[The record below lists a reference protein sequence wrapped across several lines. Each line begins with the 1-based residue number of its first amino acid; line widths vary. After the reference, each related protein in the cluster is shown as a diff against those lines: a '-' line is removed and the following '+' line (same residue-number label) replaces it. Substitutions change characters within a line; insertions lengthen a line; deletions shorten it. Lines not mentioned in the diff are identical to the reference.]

1 MSTGFS
7 SQSESWDSE
16 ISESVAYLV
25 SAYASVAKLRTL
37 GLGAE
42 PARTSV
48 DLASQSIWT
57 ALVALDEYG
66 MTVFEGTRPGW
77 TSPEHG
83 GPQECLLILYSELGL
98 MS

>member
-7 SQSESWDSE
+7 SQSESWESE

-25 SAYASVAKLRTL
+25 TAYASVRRLRTS

-42 PARTSV
+42 LAGVSI

-66 MTVFEGTRPGW
+66 MTVLEGTRPGW

-83 GPQECLLILYSELGL
+83 GHQECLPILYYELGL

>member
-7 SQSESWDSE
+7 SQSESRDSE

-25 SAYASVAKLRTL
+25 SAYASVGRLRTS

-42 PARTSV
+42 LAGASV

-66 MTVFEGTRPGW
+66 MNVFEGTRSGG
-77 TSPEHG
+77 TSRERG
-83 GPQECLLILYSELGL
+83 GRQECLLSLYSELGL